1 MLWGQGEKYGIG
13 ELPMLHAWKN
23 SNSSICTL
31 PSSAQLDVA
40 PFQTLDLADPG
51 SRQPRLRLQAR
62 VLHSK
67 ARLSASPGMGM
78 GERFWLGLMMPAG
91 LAVNR

>member
-1 MLWGQGEKYGIG
+1 
-13 ELPMLHAWKN
+13 MLHAWKN
-23 SNSSICTL
+23 SNSSICTR
-31 PSSAQLDVA
+31 PTSAQLDVA

-67 ARLSASPGMGM
+67 ARLSASPGMGH
-78 GERFWLGLMMPAG
+78 GREVLAG
-91 LAVNR
+91 FDDARRVGCQSVLADEQP